1 MEILNYNFE
10 SKFDLICKSIHTADL
25 IAIDTELSGLSVGFD
40 DQVNDYDSVEERY

>member
-10 SKFDLICKSIHTADL
+10 SKFDLICNSIHTADL